1 MAGANGRDAILLLDS
16 ADRSAECVSWAFGPG
31 TRQTFSQMRGQVP
44 TTLTMEI
51 VQDHA
56 ADTLY
61 DLAVTQAGSTV
72 TGLYKPYGNAT
83 ATSTKPHYS
92 FNAVSSGPTGD
103 VIVGGAAS
111 EDGTEQLTVEV
122 AWQIDTWAKVSS

>member
-16 ADRSAECVSWAFGPG
+16 EDRSAECVSWAFGPG
-31 TRQTFSQMRGQVP
+31 TRQTFSQMRGQIP
-44 TTLTMEI
+44 TVLTMEV

-61 DLAVTQAGSTV
+61 DLAVVGAGTTV
-72 TGLYKPYGNAT
+72 TGLFKPYGNAT
-83 ATSTKPHYS
+83 ATATKPHYS
-92 FNAVSSGPTGD
+92 FNAVTSGPTGD
-103 VIVGGAAS
+103 TIAGGAAN

-122 AWQIDTWAKVSS
+122 EWQIDTWTKVTS